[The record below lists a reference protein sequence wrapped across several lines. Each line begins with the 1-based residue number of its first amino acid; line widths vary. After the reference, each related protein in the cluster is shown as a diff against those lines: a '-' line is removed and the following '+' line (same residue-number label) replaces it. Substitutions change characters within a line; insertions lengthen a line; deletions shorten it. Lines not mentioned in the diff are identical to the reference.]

1 LNEELLYRVSG
12 LQLFLILIA
21 LLMVSSLSGSLAGRR
36 KRELVSDDVKSQV
49 SALQGS
55 LLGLL
60 ALLLGFTFSMTV
72 SRYDLRKQLILE
84 EANAIGTTY
93 LRAGLLPAPY
103 ASQAIELLREYVGI
117 RVALSESGGDETSRS
132 TLQAANE
139 KAEKLHNQLW
149 SVARGVE
156 SLQPRSVATGLFIQ
170 SLNEVIDL
178 HAKRLIALDN
188 HVPEPVILML
198 WSVGLLSMGLT
209 SYSCSLAGWRH
220 YLATFMMALLI
231 ASVIGLIMDLDRPQR
246 GFIRVSQK
254 SMLMLQESMLKNR
267 AGAIP

>member
-1 LNEELLYRVSG
+1 ML
-12 LQLFLILIA
+12 
-21 LLMVSSLSGSLAGRR
+21 SSLSGSLAGRR
-36 KRELVSDDVKSQV
+36 KRELVSEDVKSQV
-49 SALQGS
+49 STLQGS
-55 LLGLL
+55 LLGLM

-93 LRAGLLPAPY
+93 LRARLLPDPY
-103 ASQAIELLREYVGI
+103 ASQATDLLREYVGI
-117 RVALSESGGDETSRS
+117 RVALSESGADETSRS
-132 TLQAANE
+132 TLQAATE
-139 KAEKLHNQLW
+139 KAEKLHDQLW
-149 SVARGVE
+149 SVAQGVDSQE
-156 SLQPRSVATGLFIQ
+156 PRSVATGLFIQ

-178 HAKRLIALDN
+178 HSKRLIALDN

-198 WSVGLLSMGLT
+198 WGVGLLSMGLT

-220 YLATFMMALLI
+220 YVATSMMALLI

-254 SMLMLQESMLKNR
+254 SMLMLQESMLKKR

>member
-12 LQLFLILIA
+12 VQLFLILIA
-21 LLMVSSLSGSLAGRR
+21 LLMLSSLSGSLAGRR
-36 KRELVSDDVKSQV
+36 KRELVSEDVKSQV
-49 SALQGS
+49 STLQGS
-55 LLGLL
+55 LLGLM

-93 LRAGLLPAPY
+93 LRARLLPDPY
-103 ASQAIELLREYVGI
+103 ASQATDLLREYVGI
-117 RVALSESGGDETSRS
+117 RVALSESGADETSRS
-132 TLQAANE
+132 TLQAATE
-139 KAEKLHNQLW
+139 KAEKLHDQLW
-149 SVARGVE
+149 SVAQGVDSQE
-156 SLQPRSVATGLFIQ
+156 PRSVATGLFIQ

-178 HAKRLIALDN
+178 HSKRLIALDN

-198 WSVGLLSMGLT
+198 WGVGLLSMGLT

-220 YLATFMMALLI
+220 YVATSMMALLI

-254 SMLMLQESMLKNR
+254 SMLMLQESMLKKR

>member
-12 LQLFLILIA
+12 VQLFLILIA
-21 LLMVSSLSGSLAGRR
+21 LLMLSSLSGSLAGRR
-36 KRELVSDDVKSQV
+36 KRELVSDEVKSQISV
-49 SALQGS
+49 LQGS

-72 SRYDLRKQLILE
+72 SRFDLRKQLILE

-93 LRAGLLPAPY
+93 LRAGLLPEPH
-103 ASQAIELLREYVGI
+103 ASQAAELLREYVGL
-117 RVALSESGGDETSRS
+117 RVALSESGVDETSRS
-132 TLQAANE
+132 KLQEANE
-139 KAEKLHNQLW
+139 KVEKLHDQLW

-156 SLQPRSVATGLFIQ
+156 SKEPRSVSTGLFIQ

-178 HAKRLIALDN
+178 HTKRVIALDN

-198 WSVGLLSMGLT
+198 WGVGLLSMGLT

-220 YLATFMMALLI
+220 YVATALMALLI
-231 ASVIGLIMDLDRPQR
+231 ASVIGLIMDIDRPQR

-254 SMLMLQESMLKNR
+254 SILMLQETMLKNR
-267 AGAIP
+267 NGSNP

>member
-1 LNEELLYRVSG
+1 MNEELLYRVSG
-12 LQLFLILIA
+12 VQLFLILIA
-21 LLMVSSLSGSLAGRR
+21 LLMLSSLSGSLAGRR
-36 KRELVSDDVKSQV
+36 KRELVSEDVKSQV
-49 SALQGS
+49 STLQGS
-55 LLGLL
+55 LLGLM

-93 LRAGLLPAPY
+93 LRARLLPDPY
-103 ASQAIELLREYVGI
+103 ASQATDLLREYVGI
-117 RVALSESGGDETSRS
+117 RVALSESGADETSRS
-132 TLQAANE
+132 TLQAATE
-139 KAEKLHNQLW
+139 KAEKLHDQLW
-149 SVARGVE
+149 SVAQGVDSQE
-156 SLQPRSVATGLFIQ
+156 PRSVATGLFIQ

-178 HAKRLIALDN
+178 HSKRLIALDN

-198 WSVGLLSMGLT
+198 WGVGLLSMGLT

-220 YLATFMMALLI
+220 YVATSMMALLI

-254 SMLMLQESMLKNR
+254 SMLMLQESMLKKR